1 MHKHDEQHEHDEQH
15 DCQYKQDLLSAQDVV
30 MQQRETI
37 NQLVQQYEIEK
48 LEMLKR
54 LYPYM
59 ANEID
64 VRRDTERNGENGDR
78 QTRG

>member
-1 MHKHDEQHEHDEQH
+1 MHEHDEQH
-15 DCQYKQDLLSAQDVV
+15 DCEHKEELVEAQSVI
-30 MQQRETI
+30 MQQQETI

-64 VRRDTERNGENGDR
+64 VRRDREQNGENGDR